1 MQLAPDSHVSS
12 TDVARGQ
19 RALVQ
24 DAAWAALCGSLYGGV
39 VMAGFA
45 VALGASPMVIG
56 VLAAIPFF
64 GQVSQIP
71 AIALVERLRQRRRIT
86 VYAASASR
94 AVILLLALLPFLE
107 PSLALALLVLA
118 QLAITLLGAIGGCA
132 FNSWIHE
139 LIPKDRLGALFSR
152 RLFWSMVAASLGALF
167 AGQAVQRW
175 GMAGSLA
182 ASAGPLGG
190 YAIAFVAAALAGFVS
205 SWHIARV
212 PEPQMVRAGAPAP
225 VLAMVRAPFGDA
237 NFRRV
242 IVFMASWNFASN
254 LAAPFIAVYL
264 LRQMQLGLAVVT
276 ALWVAATLA
285 NALTLYWW
293 GRLSDR
299 LSNKA
304 ILAVALPFYFASLMA
319 LPLASIPDE
328 HELTL
333 PLLFL
338 IHLVMG
344 AASGGVG
351 LATGNIG
358 LKLAPHGQG
367 TAYLSATALAGAL
380 AAGFAALAGG
390 GLAEWFRSRD
400 LAIFVHWGS
409 PAGNA
414 LTTVLEFQHWEF
426 LFAISFLCAGYVLH
440 ALSRIAEG
448 PEISERVVVQQ
459 LVSEARRSI
468 DQLSPVEGLRNVML
482 FPLGW
487 LSERRRRPRS

>member
-1 MQLAPDSHVSS
+1 VPLAPDPHVSS

-19 RALVQ
+19 RSLVQ
-24 DAAWAALCGSLYGGV
+24 DAAWAALAGSLYGGV

-86 VYAASASR
+86 VYAATASR
-94 AVILLLALLPFLE
+94 AVILLLALLPFVE
-107 PSLALALLVLA
+107 PSRALALLVLA

-139 LIPKDRLGALFSR
+139 LVPKDRLGALFSR
-152 RLFWSMVAASLGALF
+152 RLFWSMVAASGGALF

-175 GMAGSLA
+175 NGA
-182 ASAGPLGG
+182 APLEG
-190 YAIAFVAAALAGFVS
+190 YALAFAAAALAGFVS

-212 PEPQMVRAGAPAP
+212 PEPRMAAPTGPPPP

-242 IVFMASWNFASN
+242 LVFMASWNFASN

-264 LRQMQLGLAVVT
+264 LRQLQLGLAVVT
-276 ALWVAATLA
+276 AMWVAATVA
-285 NALTLYWW
+285 NALTLYGW

-319 LPLASIPDE
+319 LPFTTIPDE

-351 LATGNIG
+351 LAIGNLG

-367 TAYLSATALAGAL
+367 TAYLSAATLAGAL
-380 AAGFAALAGG
+380 AAGLAAIAGG

-409 PAGNA
+409 PAGQA

-426 LFAISFLCAGYVLH
+426 VFALSFLCAGYVLH
-440 ALSRIAEG
+440 ALSRIEEG
-448 PEISERVVVQQ
+448 PEISERVVVQE
-459 LVSEARRSI
+459 L
-468 DQLSPVEGLRNVML
+468 VEGLRGAL
-482 FPLGW
+482 SFPLGW
-487 LSERRRRPRS
+487 LAERRRRPRG

>member
-1 MQLAPDSHVSS
+1 VTADEVE
-12 TDVARGQ
+12 RGQ
-19 RALVQ
+19 HSLVS
-24 DAAWAALCGSLYGGV
+24 DAAWAALVGSLFGGV
-39 VMAGFA
+39 VLTGFA

-64 GQVSQIP
+64 GQIAQLP
-71 AIALVERLRQRRRIT
+71 AIALVERLRERRRIT
-86 VYAASASR
+86 VYASAASR
-94 AVILLLALLPFLE
+94 AVILLLAALPFLE
-107 PSLALALLVLA
+107 PKKALALLVLA
-118 QLAITLLGAIGGCA
+118 QLAVTVLGSIGACA

-139 LIPKDRLGALFSR
+139 LVPRDRLGALFSR
-152 RLFWSMVAASLGALF
+152 RLFWSMVSASAGALF
-167 AGQAVQRW
+167 AGQVVQRW
-175 GMAGSLA
+175 HGAVALEGYSLT
-182 ASAGPLGG
+182 
-190 YAIAFVAAALAGFVS
+190 FAAAGIAGFVS
-205 SWHIARV
+205 SWYLSRV
-212 PEPQMVRAGAPAP
+212 PEPRMVRAGPPPP
-225 VLAMVRAPFGDA
+225 VLAMVRAPLRDR

-242 IVFMASWNFASN
+242 ILFMGGWNFASN
-254 LAAPFIAVYL
+254 LAAPFITVYL
-264 LRQMQLGLAVVT
+264 MRQMYFGLAVVT
-276 ALWVAATLA
+276 ALWVAATIA

-319 LPLASIPDE
+319 LPFTSIPDE
-328 HELTL
+328 HALTL

-338 IHLVMG
+338 IHVVMG

-367 TAYLSATALAGAL
+367 TAYLSAATLAGAL
-380 AAGFAALAGG
+380 AAGTAALAGG

-426 LFAISFLCAGYVLH
+426 LFGLSFLCAGYVLH
-440 ALSRIAEG
+440 ALSRIEEG

-459 LVSEARRSI
+459 LVSEARRSL
-468 DQLSPVEGLRNVML
+468 DQMSPIEGLRNAIL
-482 FPLGW
+482 YPLGW
-487 LSERRRRPRS
+487 LGERRRRPRP

>member
-1 MQLAPDSHVSS
+1 MSLDPQASVSPD
-12 TDVARGQ
+12 DVQRGE
-19 RALVQ
+19 RSLVH
-24 DAAWAALCGSLYGGV
+24 DAAWAALVGSLFGGV
-39 VMAGFA
+39 VLAGFA

-56 VLAAIPFF
+56 LLAAIPFF
-64 GQVSQIP
+64 GQIAQLP

-86 VYAASASR
+86 VYASAASR
-94 AVILLLALLPFLE
+94 VGILLLAALPFLD
-107 PSLALALLVLA
+107 PATALALLVLA
-118 QLAITLLGAIGGCA
+118 QLAVTVLGSIGACA
-132 FNSWIHE
+132 FNSWVHE
-139 LIPKDRLGALFSR
+139 LVPRDRLGALFSR
-152 RLFWSMVAASLGALF
+152 RLFWSMVSASLGALL
-167 AGQAVQRW
+167 AGQVVQRW
-175 GMAGSLA
+175 RGAV
-182 ASAGPLGG
+182 PLEG
-190 YAIAFVAAALAGFVS
+190 YAVVFAAAGLAGFVS
-205 SWHIARV
+205 SWYLARV
-212 PEPQMVRAGAPAP
+212 PEPRMVRTGPPPP
-225 VLAMVRAPFGDA
+225 VLAMVRAPFRDR

-242 IVFMASWNFASN
+242 LAFMASWNFASN

-264 LRQMQLGLAVVT
+264 MRQMHYGLAVVT
-276 ALWVAATLA
+276 ALWVAATVA

-304 ILAVALPFYFASLMA
+304 ILALGLPFYFASLIA
-319 LPLASIPDE
+319 LPFTSIPDE
-328 HELTL
+328 HFLTL

-338 IHLVMG
+338 IHVVMG

-351 LATGNIG
+351 LATGNLG

-367 TAYLSATALAGAL
+367 TAYLSAATLAGAL
-380 AAGFAALAGG
+380 AAGTAALAGG

-426 LFAISFLCAGYVLH
+426 VFALSFLCAGYVLH
-440 ALSRIAEG
+440 ALSRIEEG

-459 LVSEARRSI
+459 LVSEARRSL
-468 DQLSPVEGLRNVML
+468 DQISPVEGLRNAIL

-487 LSERRRRPRS
+487 LGERRKRPRP

>member
-1 MQLAPDSHVSS
+1 MPLAPDPHVSS

-24 DAAWAALCGSLYGGV
+24 DAAWAALAGALYGGV
-39 VMAGFA
+39 VLAGFA

-86 VYAASASR
+86 VYAATASR
-94 AVILLLALLPFLE
+94 AVILLLALLPFME
-107 PSLALALLVLA
+107 ASRALALLVAA
-118 QLAITLLGAIGGCA
+118 QLAITLLGSVGGCA

-139 LIPKDRLGALFSR
+139 LVPKDRLGALFSR
-152 RLFWSMVAASLGALF
+152 RLFWSMVAASAGALF

-175 GMAGSLA
+175 DGAN
-182 ASAGPLGG
+182 PLEG
-190 YAIAFVAAALAGFVS
+190 YAVAFAAAALAGFVS

-212 PEPQMVRAGAPAP
+212 PEPQMAARTGPPPP
-225 VLAMVRAPFGDA
+225 VLAMLRAPFRDA

-264 LRQMQLGLAVVT
+264 LRQLHLGLAVVT
-276 ALWVAATLA
+276 AMWVAATVA

-304 ILAVALPFYFASLMA
+304 ILAVALPFYFASLIA
-319 LPLASIPDE
+319 LPFTSIPE
-328 HELTL
+328 AHALTL

-338 IHLVMG
+338 IHLMMG

-367 TAYLSATALAGAL
+367 TAYLSAATLAGAL
-380 AAGFAALAGG
+380 AAGCAALAGG

-426 LFAISFLCAGYVLH
+426 LFALSFLCAGHVLH
-440 ALSRIAEG
+440 ALSRIEEG

-468 DQLSPVEGLRNVML
+468 DQLSPVEGLRNAIL

-487 LSERRRRPRS
+487 LAERRRRPRRP

>member
-1 MQLAPDSHVSS
+1 M
-12 TDVARGQ
+12 R
-19 RALVQ
+19 
-24 DAAWAALCGSLYGGV
+24 DAAWAALAGSMYGGV

-64 GQVSQIP
+64 GQISQIP
-71 AIALVERLRQRRRIT
+71 AIALVERLRERRRIT
-86 VYAASASR
+86 VYAATASR
-94 AVILLLALLPFLE
+94 MLILLLALLPFLE
-107 PSLALALLVLA
+107 PAHALALLVVA
-118 QLAITLLGAIGGCA
+118 QLAITLLGSVGGCA

-139 LIPKDRLGALFSR
+139 LVPKDRLGALFSR
-152 RLFWSMVAASLGALF
+152 RLFWSMVAASAGALS

-175 GMAGSLA
+175 ST
-182 ASAGPLGG
+182 SNPLEG
-190 YAIAFVAAALAGFVS
+190 YAIAFAAAALAGFVS
-205 SWHIARV
+205 SWHLARV
-212 PEPQMVRAGAPAP
+212 PEPRMVRHGPPPP
-225 VLAMVRAPFGDA
+225 VLAMVRAPLRDR

-242 IVFMASWNFASN
+242 IVFMTGWNLASN

-264 LRQMQLGLAVVT
+264 MRQLYYGLAVVT
-276 ALWVAATLA
+276 ALWVASQLA

-319 LPLASIPDE
+319 LPFTSIPDE

-338 IHLVMG
+338 IHVVMG
-344 AASGGVG
+344 AASGGIG
-351 LATGNIG
+351 LATGNLG

-367 TAYLSATALAGAL
+367 TAYLSAVSLAGAL
-380 AAGFAALAGG
+380 AAGTAALLGG
-390 GLAEWFRSRD
+390 GLAEWFRARD

-409 PAGNA
+409 PAGNSLA
-414 LTTVLEFQHWEF
+414 TVLEFQHWEF
-426 LFAISFLCAGYVLH
+426 LFALSFLLGGYVLH
-440 ALSRIAEG
+440 ALSRIEEG

-468 DQLSPVEGLRNVML
+468 DQLSPVEGLKNALV

-487 LSERRRRPRS
+487 LSERRRRPR

>member
-1 MQLAPDSHVSS
+1 VPLAPDPHVSS
-12 TDVARGQ
+12 ADVVRGQ
-19 RALVQ
+19 QSLVH
-24 DAAWAALCGSLYGGV
+24 DAAWAALSGALYSGV

-64 GQVSQIP
+64 GQVSQLP

-86 VYAASASR
+86 VYASTASR
-94 AVILLLALLPFLE
+94 AVLLLLALLPFLE
-107 PSLALALLVLA
+107 PSRALALLVLA
-118 QLAITLLGAIGGCA
+118 QLAITLLGSVGGCA

-139 LIPKDRLGALFSR
+139 LVPKERLGDLFSR
-152 RLFWSMVAASLGALF
+152 RLFWSMVAASMGALF

-175 GMAGSLA
+175 QGESTLE
-182 ASAGPLGG
+182 G
-190 YAIAFVAAALAGFVS
+190 YAIAFAAAALAGFVS

-212 PEPQMVRAGAPAP
+212 PEPQMVRSGPPPP
-225 VLAMVRAPFGDA
+225 VLAMVRAPFRDA

-242 IVFMASWNFASN
+242 LLFMAGWNFASN

-264 LRQMQLGLAVVT
+264 LRQMQLDLAVVT
-276 ALWVAATLA
+276 ALWVAATVA

-304 ILAVALPFYFASLMA
+304 ILAVALPFYFASLIA
-319 LPLASIPDE
+319 LPFTSIPHE
-328 HELTL
+328 HALTL

-351 LATGNIG
+351 LATGNLG

-367 TAYLSATALAGAL
+367 TAYLSAATLAGAL

-390 GLAEWFRSRD
+390 GLAEWFRARD

-440 ALSRIAEG
+440 ALSRIQEG
-448 PEISERVVVQQ
+448 PEISERVVVQH

-468 DQLSPVEGLRNVML
+468 DQLSPVEGLRNAML

-487 LSERRRRPRS
+487 LSERRKRPRS

>member
-1 MQLAPDSHVSS
+1 MSLAPDANVSS
-12 TDVARGQ
+12 ADVERGQ
-19 RALVQ
+19 GALVR
-24 DAAWAALCGSLYGGV
+24 DAAWAALAGSLYGGV

-86 VYAASASR
+86 VYAATASR
-94 AVILLLALLPFLE
+94 MLILALALLPFLE
-107 PSLALALLVLA
+107 PPKALALLVVA
-118 QLAITLLGAIGGCA
+118 QLGITLLGSVGGCA

-139 LIPKDRLGALFSR
+139 LLPKDRLGAVFSR
-152 RLFWSMVAASLGALF
+152 RLFWSMVAASAGALF
-167 AGQAVQRW
+167 AGQAVQRF
-175 GMAGSLA
+175 GGANPLQGYSL
-182 ASAGPLGG
+182 PF
-190 YAIAFVAAALAGFVS
+190 IAAALAGFVS
-205 SWHIARV
+205 AWHLARV
-212 PEPQMVRAGAPAP
+212 PEPPMVRHGPPPP
-225 VLAMVRAPFGDA
+225 VLAMVRSPFRDR

-242 IVFMASWNFASN
+242 IVFMASWNLASN

-264 LRQMQLGLAVVT
+264 MRQLYYGLAVVT
-276 ALWVAATLA
+276 ALWVASQVA

-304 ILAVALPFYFASLMA
+304 ILAVALPFYFASLVA
-319 LPLASIPDE
+319 LPFTSIPDE
-328 HELTL
+328 HALTL
-333 PLLFL
+333 PMLFL
-338 IHLVMG
+338 IHVMMG
-344 AASGGVG
+344 AASGGIG
-351 LATGNIG
+351 LATGNLG

-367 TAYLSATALAGAL
+367 TAYLSAVSLAGAL
-380 AAGFAALAGG
+380 AAGAAALVGG

-426 LFAISFLCAGYVLH
+426 LFALSFLLGGYVLH
-440 ALSRIAEG
+440 ALSRIEEG
-448 PEISERVVVQQ
+448 PEISERVVVQHF
-459 LVSEARRSI
+459 VSEARRSI
-468 DQLSPVEGLRNVML
+468 DQLSPIEGLRNALL

-487 LSERRRRPRS
+487 LTERRRRPR